1 MAVRLTIAVGEGSPV
16 LCELEPPRR
25 VTLGRH
31 RSNTIVLQDRHASR
45 RHAEIYQENGRWH
58 IRDFDTLNGTRLN
71 GEWIREPA
79 LLIDNSEIG
88 IGDTRLLF
96 TVEPSGAEVFDAGEH
111 AKETVPPGLTGFDS
125 GADTS
130 QTLLQADA
138 LTALCGFM
146 ESSVEEASPR
156 ALVARALA
164 VVHAHTGATLTGF
177 LSLDSLHPL
186 PRMVLPEKGNI
197 DAHLSRQLTQLV
209 QKRGRSVWLGAGV
222 EGLESESLASF
233 QDAVCVPL
241 RAEGAALGALHVYKM
256 GRAFGEREVRFCE
269 VLGGYLAKSLHVLRT
284 RRSLAAENYRLRV
297 HSPGA
302 NDELIGEGP
311 AMKQV
316 RQHIT
321 RVAPHSVSVLI
332 RGESGVGKELVA
344 LSLHRHS
351 PRCDGPLITV
361 NCGAISPSLLEAE
374 LFGHVKGAFTG
385 ADRDRPGYFQQADEG
400 TLFLDEIGELSPE
413 CQVKLLRVIEG
424 KGFRPVGGSK
434 DVVADVRIIAATH
447 RNLEAMVRT
456 GKFRQDLSFRLGI
469 PIAVP
474 ALRER
479 REDIPAL
486 VDYFLAQLSREYRR
500 LMTVTPAALARLRGY
515 HWPGNVRQL
524 RAVLE
529 NAVALSD
536 SATLDAADL
545 NLPDDGPSRLPSPP
559 GLNLEDLEAWAI
571 RLALESTS
579 GNVSAAAEVLGIHR
593 DTLANKLKKYQIPRN
608 RETAVE
614 G

>member
-1 MAVRLTIAVGEGSPV
+1 MAVRLTIAVGEGSP
-16 LCELEPPRR
+16 LQCELEPPRR

-45 RHAEIYQENGRWH
+45 RHAEIFHEEGRWH
-58 IRDFDTLNGTRLN
+58 IRDCDTLNGTRLN
-71 GEWIREPA
+71 GEWIRQPA
-79 LLIDNSEIG
+79 LLANGSEIG

-96 TVEPSGAEVFDAGEH
+96 TQDPPEEELPRQGEDVVEEVPDLLAGAEMEG
-111 AKETVPPGLTGFDS
+111 DS
-125 GADTS
+125 I

-146 ESSVEEASPR
+146 EASVEEASPR
-156 ALVARALA
+156 ALVARALS

-177 LSLDSLHPL
+177 LSLDLQHPL

-209 QKRGRSVWLGAGV
+209 KERGRSVWLGAGV
-222 EGLESESLASF
+222 EGLDSESLASF

-241 RAEGAALGALHVYKM
+241 RAEGTALGALHVYKT
-256 GRAFGEREVRFCE
+256 GRPLREREVRFCE
-269 VLGGYLAKSLHVLRT
+269 VLGGYLAKSLHVVRA

-297 HSPGA
+297 HSPAA
-302 NDELIGEGP
+302 NDELIGDSG

-316 RQHIT
+316 RQHIA

-344 LSLHRHS
+344 LSLHRNS
-351 PRCDGPLITV
+351 QRCDGPLVTV

-385 ADRDRPGYFQQADEG
+385 ADRDRTGYFQQADEG

-447 RNLEAMVRT
+447 RNLEAMVRS

-479 REDIPAL
+479 AEDIPAL
-486 VDYFLAQLSREYRR
+486 VDYFLTQLSREYRR
-500 LMTVTPAALARLRGY
+500 LMNVTPAALERLRGY

-536 SATLDAADL
+536 GTTLDAADL
-545 NLPDDGPSRLPSPP
+545 QLPDDGPSRLPAPP
-559 GLNLEDLEAWAI
+559 GLHLEELEAWAI

-579 GNVSAAAEVLGIHR
+579 GNVSAAAEILGIHR

-608 RETAVE
+608 RETWEA
-614 G
+614 